1 MKAIRA
7 FPTAAILLFVGVRG
21 FAKTAEPRVL
31 NDLLARIHDS
41 IEMGEQPMVLFD
53 IDDTLTNTDGRHRRI
68 IGEFLEQP
76 EIAARFP
83 EDSAKLRAWVDCT
96 NGCRPLRFELKE
108 TLRDAGVQDA
118 AFVSDLTTFWSPD
131 PAHQVGRFFSN
142 DYLTADTP
150 NPGAA
155 EFVKAVIAA
164 GATAAYFTGRK
175 QALMPGTLAVFRKYG
190 FPVPGE
196 DPGAVLFLKQD
207 ANQSDVDFKAAKIR
221 ELRAAGAVIVG
232 GFDNEP
238 ANINAFRR
246 EGPAGSVMI
255 FLDTKHSSAPIEV
268 APDIPWVKDFV
279 RPVHPAITAP
289 LGELDFDQSG
299 RRHSERE

>member
-1 MKAIRA
+1 MRAIWFRA
-7 FPTAAILLFVGVRG
+7 AAVLLFAGVPA

-31 NDLLARIHDS
+31 NDLLARIEES
-41 IEMGEQPMVLFD
+41 VRRGEQPMVLFD

-68 IGEFLEQP
+68 IGEFLDQP
-76 EIAARFP
+76 EIALRFP
-83 EDSAKLRAWVDCT
+83 EDSAKLRAWVDCAS
-96 NGCRPLRFELKE
+96 GCRGLRFDLKQ
-108 TLRDAGVQDA
+108 TLGDAGVTDE
-118 AFVSDLTTFWSPD
+118 AFVSDLSTFWASD
-131 PAHQVGRFFSN
+131 PAHQVGRFFDN

-155 EFVKAVIAA
+155 DFVKAVIAA

-196 DPGAVLFLKQD
+196 DPRAVLFLKQD

-221 ELRAAGAVIVG
+221 ELRAAGAIIVG

-246 EGPAGSVMI
+246 EGPAGGLMI
-255 FLDTKHSSAPIEV
+255 FLDTKHSNAPIEV
-268 APDIPWVKDFV
+268 DPAIPWVKDFV
-279 RPVHPAITAP
+279 RPVHPTFSAP
-289 LGELDFDQSG
+289 LGEVDFDQSG
-299 RRHSERE
+299 RR